1 MMRKFVFFQGIIED
15 TYVFENIDVVARDV
29 AHGERTLRAIWGRE
43 PIEEIYTFHGI
54 DAEDE
59 LTRMLSQEFANEIDR
74 GVMRTM
80 LDTINIEDETD
91 MEVLRGMDV
100 LNDNNELET
109 TAMIRE
115 LTRLING
122 GQRA

>member
-1 MMRKFVFFQGIIED
+1 MRRFIFLKGFTKEWHSTQ
-15 TYVFENIDVVARDV
+15 VVN
-29 AHGERTLRAIWGRE
+29 GEVRTLRAVWSPQLAE
-43 PIEEIYTFHGI
+43 DLNTYHAI
-54 DAEDE
+54 DAEAE
-59 LTRMLSQEFANEIDR
+59 LTRILSEQWAQEIDR
-74 GVMRTM
+74 EVMRTM
-80 LDTINIEDETD
+80 LDTVNTENETD

>member
-1 MMRKFVFFQGIIED
+1 MRRFIFFKGFTKEWYSTQ
-15 TYVFENIDVVARDV
+15 VVN
-29 AHGERTLRAIWGRE
+29 GEVRTLRAVWSPQLAE
-43 PIEEIYTFHGI
+43 DLYTYHTI

-59 LTRMLSQEFANEIDR
+59 LTRMLSQQLAEEVDR
-74 GVMRTM
+74 TVMRTM
-80 LDTINIEDETD
+80 LDTINIENETD

-122 GQRA
+122 GNRA